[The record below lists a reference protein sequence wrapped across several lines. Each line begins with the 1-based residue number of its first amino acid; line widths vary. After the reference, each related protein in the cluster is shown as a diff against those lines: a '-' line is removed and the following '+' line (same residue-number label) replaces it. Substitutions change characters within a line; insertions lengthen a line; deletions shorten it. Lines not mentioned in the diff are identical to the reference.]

1 MNFMLYDSQISFVLL
16 RRNKLNIMSIVKKV
30 VISPDNKDKA
40 AAFFE
45 EIRKK
50 KEEAIKKIE
59 LRTADFKNQLSKS
72 VR

>member
-1 MNFMLYDSQISFVLL
+1 ME
-16 RRNKLNIMSIVKKV
+16 NKIDTMSTLKKV
-30 VISPDNKDKA
+30 VISSDNKDKA
-40 AAFFE
+40 TAFFE
-45 EIRKK
+45 EMRKK